1 MGGGNR
7 MFASTALVVL
17 VEKLVWMVMHLISY
31 SDYLTGF
38 CELLLPLYRSVSHWF
53 EITLV

>member
-1 MGGGNR
+1 MI
-7 MFASTALVVL
+7 ASTALVVL